1 MRRDQLEHAIRSAR
15 QIIDRR
21 EVIVVGSQAI
31 LGSIPETALPKEA
44 TTSTEVDIMPIADD
58 NEETARLADL
68 IEGVAGEF
76 SSFESLHGFTTRGA
90 LIPGR
95 AAGPA
100 AGRRRAR
107 VRVAKEVRSGR
118 APERSSWPRGARR
131 DRCATPRGPC
141 GARAR
146 WW

>member
-100 AGRRRAR
+100 AGRRRTR

-131 DRCATPRGPC
+131 GRCATPRGPC

>member
-1 MRRDQLEHAIRSAR
+1 MRRDQLEHAIRSAC

-68 IEGVAGEF
+68 KI
-76 SSFESLHGFTTRGA
+76 
-90 LIPGR
+90 GR
-95 AAGPA
+95 AH
-100 AGRRRAR
+100 
-107 VRVAKEVRSGR
+107 V
-118 APERSSWPRGARR
+118 
-131 DRCATPRGPC
+131 
-141 GARAR
+141 
-146 WW
+146 

>member
-1 MRRDQLEHAIRSAR
+1 MRRDQLEHAIRSAC

-100 AGRRRAR
+100 AGRRRTR